1 MGDLLK
7 VHTYNMPSG
16 GYFLCE
22 LEWMARAEPRAKIY
36 NSFVVPHLFIM
47 LVWWWW
53 WWWWRF
59 PPYLRIH
66 RGRPERGHIISYEDD
81 GLDRVVDRHNANEL
95 NTIAQAE
102 EKTTTPNEMML
113 NMIPMPLFS
122 PVNMLMGSGWIITMI
137 SRRRRRRS
145 RRLLWWEWEY
155 KTNNNNNTEFVF
167 ARPSSAWFVICVVIK
182 KKPWLNRGL

>member
-1 MGDLLK
+1 MDNKWTMPIYGRPAQG
-7 VHTYNMPSG
+7 TYNMPSG

-22 LEWMARAEPRAKIY
+22 LEWMARTEPRPKIY

-66 RGRPERGHIISYEDD
+66 RGRPERGHIITNDD

-113 NMIPMPLFS
+113 NVIPMPLLS
-122 PVNMLMGSGWIITMI
+122 CKYVDG
-137 SRRRRRRS
+137 
-145 RRLLWWEWEY
+145 LWVDHHH
-155 KTNNNNNTEFVF
+155 ND
-167 ARPSSAWFVICVVIK
+167 IK
-182 KKPWLNRGL
+182 KKKTKK

>member
-1 MGDLLK
+1 MPIYGRTAQG
-7 VHTYNMPSG
+7 TYNMPSG

-22 LEWMARAEPRAKIY
+22 LEWMARTEPRPKIY

-66 RGRPERGHIISYEDD
+66 RGRPERGHIITYDDD

-102 EKTTTPNEMML
+102 EKTTTNAKWNDVEYDSYAPSL
-113 NMIPMPLFS
+113 LKICWWALD
-122 PVNMLMGSGWIITMI
+122 GSSQWYQEEEEDDEEVGDYFDGNGNIKLIII
-137 SRRRRRRS
+137 IIRQSLSSRGHHRHG
-145 RRLLWWEWEY
+145 LLY
-155 KTNNNNNTEFVF
+155 V
-167 ARPSSAWFVICVVIK
+167 S
-182 KKPWLNRGL
+182 L